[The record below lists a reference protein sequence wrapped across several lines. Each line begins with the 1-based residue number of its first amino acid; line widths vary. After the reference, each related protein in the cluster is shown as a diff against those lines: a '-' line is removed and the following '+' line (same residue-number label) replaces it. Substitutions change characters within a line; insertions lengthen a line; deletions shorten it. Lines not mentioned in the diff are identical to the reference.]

1 VPRYS
6 KPGTERVWQTPRLRD
21 DDPGRQHTVGWVELF
36 FDLVFVVVI
45 AVLAGNL
52 VAHENLLKFALQFT
66 AIFWVWNGFTYYN
79 ERFESHG
86 LDNRLFTFTAI
97 LAVAGLAIWGRN
109 GLGRNYAPFAGSYLL
124 ARLLTIAL
132 WLRAG
137 YRLRRVRR
145 PALSFAGAFVVSM
158 ALISASVLVST
169 SWRLVLFAAAILIEI
184 VTPVI
189 TGQFQ
194 AGLPPLT
201 RDKYP
206 ERFGLFTLIVLGQT
220 VTQVILGV
228 AATNSVSRISVPT
241 IVLAGLGL
249 LVGFG
254 LWWVYF
260 DFVARRPTSQVIRV
274 VLAWIYLHL
283 LMLIGIVVIGVGLSE
298 ALAASTK
305 AVLPIDAR
313 DFLLFGTAEVLAAV
327 ACIELTLEREPD
339 EPTSPVL
346 SPAMKLVTA
355 AAIAGI
361 ALSPLQI
368 GVFATF
374 GILIAALSAQAAYA
388 ARVYYRKQPG

>member
-1 VPRYS
+1 VTSAGCLTLLPQGSSWTAGRTAAY
-6 KPGTERVWQTPRLRD
+6 L
-21 DDPGRQHTVGWVELF
+21 DPGWS
-36 FDLVFVVVI
+36 
-45 AVLAGNL
+45 
-52 VAHENLLKFALQFT
+52 
-66 AIFWVWNGFTYYN
+66 TYYN

-86 LDNRLFTFTAI
+86 LDNRLFTFIAI

-109 GLGRNYAPFAGSYLL
+109 GLGRNYAPFTWSYLL

-137 YRLRRVRR
+137 YHVRRVRR
-145 PALSFAGAFVVSM
+145 PALSFAGAFIVSM
-158 ALISASVLVST
+158 ALISVSVLVST
-169 SWRLVLFAAAILIEI
+169 TWRLVLFAAAILIEI

-220 VTQVILGV
+220 VTQVILSV

-249 LVGFG
+249 LVG
-254 LWWVYF
+254 L
-260 DFVARRPTSQVIRV
+260 P
-274 VLAWIYLHL
+274 
-283 LMLIGIVVIGVGLSE
+283 VG
-298 ALAASTK
+298 
-305 AVLPIDAR
+305 AR

-327 ACIELTLEREPD
+327 ACIELTLEREPG
-339 EPTSPVL
+339 EPTSPFF

-355 AAIAGI
+355 VAVAGI

-368 GVFATF
+368 AAFATF
-374 GILIAALSAQAAYA
+374 GILIAALGAQAVYA
-388 ARVYYRKQPG
+388 ARVYYRKQQP